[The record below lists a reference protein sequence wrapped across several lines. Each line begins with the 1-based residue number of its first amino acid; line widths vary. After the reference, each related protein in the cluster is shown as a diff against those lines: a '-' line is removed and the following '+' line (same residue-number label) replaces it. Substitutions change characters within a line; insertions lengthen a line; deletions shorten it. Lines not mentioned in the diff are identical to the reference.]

1 MNSVLNSSP
10 QQNSLL
16 PLQAPASSTPT
27 TNPTLR
33 LREVQSMPVLLDF
46 DGGQLTSDAGLLL
59 LREVDHQLGLVEALA
74 TVIPDTRD
82 ARYTQHSTEELLLQR
97 IGQIINGY
105 EDANDCNTLR
115 HDPIFKM
122 FAGRL
127 PESAAALA
135 SQPTM
140 CRFENRVTRKM
151 LYQMALV
158 FVEQF
163 VASYDA
169 PPPIIVL
176 DLDDTEDRVYGDQQL
191 ALFNNYYKGRCY
203 MPLHIYE
210 GVSGK
215 LITTILKPGKRARGK
230 LMRSIVKRLIAYLRQ
245 QWPDTIFILR
255 GDSHFAYPEVMT
267 WTETQA
273 NVHYCYGLTGNA
285 VLNKQVQTPLATA
298 RKLYEHTKRTARL
311 YHAFSYQ
318 AESWP
323 HARRVVVKVEMSEQ
337 GANVRFV
344 VTDMNDAR
352 AEVLYRD
359 IYCERGH
366 AELYI
371 KEHKLYLKS
380 DRTSCSDFFANQLR
394 LFLHSAAYVLIH
406 ALKSNVLKHTEWA
419 KASIATLRA
428 RLFKIGARVRQLKTR
443 IKVELPAAFPLKE
456 LLTRSFQKF
465 ELLTPV
471 LNT

>member
-1 MNSVLNSSP
+1 MNSVLATS
-10 QQNSLL
+10 QQTSLL
-16 PLQAPASSTPT
+16 PAHPAEICSIPPNT
-27 TNPTLR
+27 TLH
-33 LREVQSMPVLLDF
+33 LRELQNLPVLLDF
-46 DGGQLTSDAGLLL
+46 EGGQLTSDAGLLL
-59 LREVDHQLGLVEALA
+59 LREVEQQLGLVEALA
-74 TVIPDTRD
+74 NVIPDTRD
-82 ARYTQHSTEELLLQR
+82 ARYTEHRTKELLLQR
-97 IGQIINGY
+97 IGQIISGY

-115 HDPIFKM
+115 QDPVFKI

-127 PESAAALA
+127 PESDAGLA

-140 CRFENRVTRKM
+140 CRFENRATRKM
-151 LYQMALV
+151 LYQIACV
-158 FVEQF
+158 FAQQF

-169 PPPIIVL
+169 PPAIIVL
-176 DLDDTEDRVYGDQQL
+176 DLDDTEDRVHGDQQL
-191 ALFNNYYKGRCY
+191 ALFNNYYKERCF

-210 GVSGK
+210 GLSGK

-245 QWPDTIFILR
+245 QWPETIFLLR
-255 GDSHFAYPEVMT
+255 GDSHFAYPEVMA
-267 WTETQA
+267 WTEAQA
-273 NVHYCYGLTGNA
+273 NVHYCYGLTGNV
-285 VLNKQVQTPLATA
+285 VLDKHVQTHLATA
-298 RKLYEHTKRTARL
+298 RKLYEHTKRTAHL

-318 AESWP
+318 AGTWP
-323 HARRVVVKVEMSEQ
+323 RARRVVAKVEVSEH

-344 VTDMNDAR
+344 VTDMKEAR
-352 AEVLYRD
+352 AEVLYRE
-359 IYCERGH
+359 IYCGRGQ

-380 DRTSCSDFFANQLR
+380 DRTSCSDFGANQFR

-456 LLTRSFQKF
+456 LLLRSFQKF
-465 ELLTPV
+465 ELLTPI

>member
-1 MNSVLNSSP
+1 MNSVLTSP
-10 QQNSLL
+10 QQTSLL
-16 PLQAPASSTPT
+16 PLPVSESSTPT
-27 TNPTLR
+27 TNSVLR
-33 LREVQSMPVLLDF
+33 LREVQNTPVLLDF
-46 DGGQLTSDAGLLL
+46 EGGQLTSDAGLLL
-59 LREVDHQLGLVEALA
+59 LREVDQQLGLVDALA
-74 TVIPDTRD
+74 NVIPDTRD
-82 ARYTQHSTEELLLQR
+82 ARYVDYSTKELLLQR
-97 IGQIINGY
+97 IGQIISGY
-105 EDANDCNTLR
+105 EDANDCDTLR

-127 PESAAALA
+127 PESDAALA

-151 LYQMALV
+151 LYQIACV
-158 FVEQF
+158 FAEQF
-163 VASYDA
+163 VASYET
-169 PPPIIVL
+169 PPAIIVL

-191 ALFNNYYKGRCY
+191 ALFNNYYKERCY

-210 GVSGK
+210 GLSGK
-215 LITTILKPGKRARGK
+215 LVTTILKPGKRARGK

-255 GDSHFAYPEVMT
+255 GDSHFAYPEVMA
-267 WTETQA
+267 WTEAQP
-273 NVHYCYGLTGNA
+273 NMHYCYGLTSNA
-285 VLNKQVQTPLATA
+285 VLDKHVQSHLTSA
-298 RKLYEHTKRTARL
+298 RKLYEHTQHATHL

-323 HARRVVVKVEMSEQ
+323 HARRVVAKVEVSER
-337 GANVRFV
+337 GTNVRFV
-344 VTDMNDAR
+344 VSDMKAAR

-380 DRTSCSDFFANQLR
+380 DRTSCSDFLANQLR

-443 IKVELPAAFPLKE
+443 IKVELPTAFPLKE
-456 LLTRSFQKF
+456 LLLRSFQKF
-465 ELLTPV
+465 ALLTPV
-471 LNT
+471 LST